1 MKKKRRF
8 TLIELLVVI
17 AIIAILA
24 AMLLPALN
32 MAREKAKQIKCTN
45 GQKQLGMSY
54 LFYAQ
59 ENRELLPAVYM
70 DRGTKAWAH
79 VLQPLTGLDWQGMRN
94 LCDSMI
100 WPDANVGTLCYSQVD
115 LCGNTNM
122 LLHTGRVRD
131 PSGKV
136 LLVDGHIKPGET
148 YCNEWAIAQFAGLN
162 TYPSAPHNKGTN
174 LLFVD
179 GHAGWSQQLRNG
191 DDALWP
197 AVGKEAFVVGY
208 EYGIEP

>member
-1 MKKKRRF
+1 MKRGQSF

-32 MAREKAKQIKCTN
+32 KARDKAKQIKCAN
-45 GQKQLGMSY
+45 SEKQLGMSY
-54 LFYAQ
+54 MFYSQ
-59 ENRELLPAVYM
+59 ENKGLIPAIYM
-70 DRGTKAWAH
+70 DNGTKAWAH
-79 VLQPLTGLDWQGMRN
+79 VLQPYTGFDWEKMRA

-100 WPDANVGTLCYSQVD
+100 WPETNAGTICYGQVD

-122 LLHTGRVRD
+122 LLPIGRVRN
-131 PSGKV
+131 PSQKV
-136 LLVDGHIKPGET
+136 LLADGHVKPGEA

-162 TYPSAPHNKGTN
+162 TYPSAPHNQGTN

-179 GHAGWSQQLRNG
+179 GHTNWSQQQRSG
-191 DDALWP
+191 EEALWP
-197 AVGKEAFVVGY
+197 AIGKSAFVVGF
-208 EYGIEP
+208 EYGVEP